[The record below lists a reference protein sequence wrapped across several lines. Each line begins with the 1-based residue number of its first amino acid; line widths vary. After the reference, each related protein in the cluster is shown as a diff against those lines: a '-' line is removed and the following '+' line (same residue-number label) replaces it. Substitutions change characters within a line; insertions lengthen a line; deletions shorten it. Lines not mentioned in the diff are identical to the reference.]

1 MDPMTSAT
9 GPTAAGATS
18 ADPMLAKVR
27 KLLAKAADPATTPE
41 EAESYTAKAAALA
54 AAYGI
59 DQALLAEKDPGRDP
73 VGDRVVPLDAPYAA
87 DKGDLLSVVAHEL
100 RCRAVRRIEHQP
112 GRKEITFHLFG
123 HGSDL
128 DRVEVLFT
136 SLLLQATRDLT
147 RTPVPR
153 GEHAAAFRR
162 SWLAGFN
169 LAIRDRLADAERKA
183 AADAAPRFAAAGS
196 SAAIVLASRSELV
209 ESAMHDAYPHLR
221 TARPR
226 VLSGG
231 GGHHGWAAGQRA
243 DLGDRSRLA
252 ARVRG
257 ILRS

>member
-1 MDPMTSAT
+1 MTST
-9 GPTAAGATS
+9 TDRSPRDTTD
-18 ADPMLAKVR
+18 ADPMLARVR
-27 KLLAKAADPATTPE
+27 KLLAKAADPATTAA
-41 EAESYTAKAAALA
+41 EAEAYTAKAAALA

-59 DQALLAEKDPGRDP
+59 DQALLAEADPGRDP
-73 VGDRVVPLDAPYAA
+73 LGDRVVPLDAPYAT
-87 DKGDLLSVVAHEL
+87 DKGDLLSVIAHEL
-100 RCRAVRRIEHQP
+100 RCRAVRRIDRQP
-112 GRKEITFHLFG
+112 GRKEITLHLFG
-123 HGSDL
+123 HSSDL
-128 DRVEVLFT
+128 DRVEVLYT

-147 RTPVPR
+147 RTPIPR

-162 SWLAGFN
+162 SWLAGFT
-169 LAIRDRLADAERKA
+169 LAIRDRLADAERRA

-196 SAAIVLASRSELV
+196 SAALVLASRSELV

-226 VLSGG
+226 LLTGG
-231 GGHHGWAAGQRA
+231 GGQHGWAAGQRA